1 MAVAAVEALH
11 SGITEGKVVMQIPD
25 HVPKLDKDMSRKEKS
40 LTPQRNT
47 SKQLG
52 QRRGKQLEQKQI
64 DIVSLTAQIQKTIE
78 QAVTD
83 TVGQSIDMESP
94 LMEAGVDSLASSDLI
109 SKINDD
115 MGVSL
120 APTILFDHP
129 TIQDLTEHLVH
140 MLKGPES
147 EGAVEDLLVKPSN
160 RISCMVV
167 VLHGIGSSG
176 EYLGKGIAKFLPP
189 NVKVVGLDRPGLG
202 SWSDSEPVESMAAV
216 LDHMLSILPDLNV
229 PTILLGYSYG

>member
-1 MAVAAVEALH
+1 MEPSTVDL
-11 SGITEGKVVMQIPD
+11 KWQ
-25 HVPKLDKDMSRKEKS
+25 LLQLSRKEKS

-47 SKQLG
+47 SKHLG
-52 QRRGKQLEQKQI
+52 QKRGKQLEQKQI
-64 DIVSLTAQIQKTIE
+64 DIVSLTAQVQKTIE

-94 LMEAGVDSLASSDLI
+94 LMEAGVDSLASSELV

-120 APTILFDHP
+120 APTILFDYP

-147 EGAVEDLLVKPSN
+147 KTHPTD
-160 RISCMVV
+160 MVAMVPDQGVSQEVTTTV
-167 VLHGIGSSG
+167 VSSAIR
-176 EYLGKGIAKFLPP
+176 YPHHTNNNQKFL
-189 NVKVVGLDRPGLG
+189 R
-202 SWSDSEPVESMAAV
+202 V
-216 LDHMLSILPDLNV
+216 LNDQPELCSVTPL
-229 PTILLGYSYG
+229 